1 MADRVVRPV
10 YLYALAGVVAVLV
23 LASGALQITRTKREL
38 VSIYEGSARSLAD
51 GAEQLVGQA
60 LSMVEVSGHGPAD
73 AAKTFALDDVLLDYL
88 FGLAADLDRTL
99 PSATSGEVR
108 VPDPEVSLRVVRGDA
123 PEALG
128 DAFLMHVIRSL
139 ERGAETVAIRRL
151 PPAPDR
157 PGRLLVVFRRHL
169 GPGFLVFTVEDT
181 ARAGLLKRLLMQDV
195 VRLFRDRHDL
205 LDLILVDDD
214 GRVLARAQDESVSKV
229 PPPQVG
235 SLPGEGRQGEVLL
248 TRHGETPALDFTR
261 DLRFRGKGVGAIRV
275 SVSVLAMEKLLST
288 SRRWTVI
295 LSALLFVVGF
305 TLVRLIVWRQERTL
319 LRVREMEEEIRR
331 REELSALGEMA
342 AGVAHEI
349 RNPLNAISMGLQ
361 SLALEGGE
369 GKGQGSPELL
379 ETMRREVARINRIVG
394 EFLSVSRPVSLHV
407 EVVNLNELAEHVAG
421 LLRQAGGRGGL
432 TVRTDFP
439 RIPVH
444 LSGDRDRLTQALLN
458 LGINAL
464 EACASRGEV
473 TVRIIARK
481 KRVRVEV
488 SDTGPGVPPEHQPNL
503 FRPHFTTKEKGLGL
517 GLFIAQRIVQVH
529 GGTVALGETSS
540 RGTTMVMTL
549 PVTGL
554 TDDGRSG
561 LPTARVELGR
571 TRLA

>member
-1 MADRVVRPV
+1 MAGRVVRPI
-10 YLYALAGVVAVLV
+10 YFYALAGVVAALV

-60 LSMVEVSGHGPAD
+60 LSMLDVSGHGPAD

-99 PSATSGEVR
+99 PSQTWGEVKMS
-108 VPDPEVSLRVVRGDA
+108 DPEVFLRVVNVDSA
-123 PEALG
+123 DALG
-128 DAFLMHVIRSL
+128 DAFLMHVIRAL
-139 ERGAETVAIRRL
+139 ESGAETVAIRRL

-181 ARAGLLKRLLMQDV
+181 ARPALLERLLMQDV
-195 VRLFRDRHDL
+195 VRVFRERQDL
-205 LDLILVDDD
+205 LDLILVDND
-214 GRVLARAQDESVSKV
+214 GRVLARAQEESISKV
-229 PPPQVG
+229 PPPETG
-235 SLPGEGRQGEVLL
+235 SLTGGSHQGEVLV
-248 TRHGETPALDFTR
+248 TRHGEIPALDFTR
-261 DLRFRGKGVGAIRV
+261 DLRFRGKEVGAVRV
-275 SVSVLAMEKLLST
+275 SVSVLAMEKLLAT
-288 SRRWTVI
+288 SRRWTVL
-295 LSALLFVVGF
+295 LSGLLFVVGF
-305 TLVRLIVWRQERTL
+305 GLVRLILWRQERTL

-331 REELSALGEMA
+331 REELSVLGEMA

-369 GKGQGSPELL
+369 GQAQGSQGLL

-407 EVVNLNELAEHVAG
+407 EVVNLSELAEHIAG
-421 LLRQAGGRGGL
+421 LLRQAGGRDGL
-432 TVRTDFP
+432 TVRTDLP
-439 RIPVH
+439 GVPVH
-444 LSGDRDRLTQALLN
+444 LSGDRDKLTQALLN

-464 EACASRGEV
+464 EACAGRGEV
-473 TVRIIARK
+473 TVRIIPQK

-488 SDTGPGVPPEHQPNL
+488 SDTGPGVPPEHHPDL

-517 GLFIAQRIVQVH
+517 GLFIAQRIVQAH
-529 GGTVALGETSS
+529 GGTVALGETSH
-540 RGTTMVMTL
+540 RGTTMVLTL
-549 PVTGL
+549 PVAVG
-554 TDDGRSG
+554 
-561 LPTARVELGR
+561 
-571 TRLA
+571 

>member
-1 MADRVVRPV
+1 MAGKVVRPV
-10 YLYALAGVVAVLV
+10 YLYALAGVVAALV

-60 LSMVEVSGHGPAD
+60 LSMLDVSGHGPAD

-108 VPDPEVSLRVVRGDA
+108 VPDPEVSLRVVHGDA

-128 DAFLMHVIRSL
+128 DAFLMHVIRFL
-139 ERGAETVAIRRL
+139 ERGVETVAIRRL

-181 ARAGLLKRLLMQDV
+181 ARAGLLKRLLMEDV

-205 LDLILVDDD
+205 LDLILVDDG

-229 PPPQVG
+229 PPPQIG
-235 SLPGEGRQGEVLL
+235 PLAGKGHQGEILL
-248 TRHGETPALDFTR
+248 TRHGETPALDLTR
-261 DLRFRGKGVGAIRV
+261 DLRFGGREVGAVRV

-288 SRRWTVI
+288 SRRWTVL
-295 LSALLFVVGF
+295 LSTLLFLVGF
-305 TLVRLIVWRQERTL
+305 ALVRLIVWRQERTL
-319 LRVREMEEEIRR
+319 RRVREMEEEIRR

-407 EVVNLNELAEHVAG
+407 EVVNLNELAEHVAS
-421 LLRQAGGRGGL
+421 LLRQAGGRDGL
-432 TVRTDFP
+432 TVRTDLP
-439 RIPVH
+439 RVPVY

-473 TVRIIARK
+473 TVSIIAQK

-540 RGTTMVMTL
+540 RGTTMVVTL
-549 PVTGL
+549 PVTEL

-561 LPTARVELGR
+561 LPTARVEVGR

>member
-1 MADRVVRPV
+1 MTGKVVRPV
-10 YLYALAGVVAVLV
+10 YLYALAGVVAALV

-51 GAEQLVGQA
+51 GVEQLVGQA
-60 LSMVEVSGHGPAD
+60 LSMVEVSGHSPAD

-88 FGLAADLDRTL
+88 LGLAADLDRTL
-99 PSATSGEVR
+99 PSTTLGEVR
-108 VPDPEVSLRVVRGDA
+108 GSDPGVFVRVVRGDSTG
-123 PEALG
+123 ALG

-151 PPAPDR
+151 PPGPDR

-169 GPGFLVFTVEDT
+169 GPGFFVFTVEDT
-181 ARAGLLKRLLMQDV
+181 ARPALLKRLLMEDV
-195 VRLFRDRHDL
+195 VRLFRERHDL

-214 GRVLARAQDESVSKV
+214 GRVLARAQEERVSKV

-235 SLPGEGRQGEVLL
+235 SLAGKGHHGEMRL
-248 TRHGETPALDFTR
+248 TRHGVTPALDFTR

-275 SVSVLAMEKLLST
+275 SVSVLAMDKLLAT
-288 SRRWTVI
+288 SRRWTVL

-305 TLVRLIVWRQERTL
+305 GLVRLIVWRQERTL

-361 SLALEGGE
+361 SLALERGE
-369 GKGQGSPELL
+369 GKGQGSSELL
-379 ETMRREVARINRIVG
+379 ETMRREVARINRIVS

-407 EVVNLNELAEHVAG
+407 EVVNLSELAEHVAG
-421 LLRQAGGRGGL
+421 LLRQAGGRDGV
-432 TVRTDFP
+432 TVRTDLP
-439 RIPVH
+439 GVPLH

-464 EACASRGEV
+464 EACAGRGEV
-473 TVRIIARK
+473 VVRIIPQK

-488 SDTGPGVPPEHQPNL
+488 SDTGPGVPPEHHPNL

-517 GLFIAQRIVQVH
+517 GLFIAQRIVQAH

-540 RGTTMVMTL
+540 RGTTMVMIL
-549 PVTGL
+549 PMA
-554 TDDGRSG
+554 DS
-561 LPTARVELGR
+561 
-571 TRLA
+571 

>member
-1 MADRVVRPV
+1 MAGKVVRPV
-10 YLYALAGVVAVLV
+10 YLYALAGVVAALV

-99 PSATSGEVR
+99 PAVTSGEVR
-108 VPDPEVSLRVVRGDA
+108 VPDPEVFLRVVRGDSA
-123 PEALG
+123 EALG
-128 DAFLMHVIRSL
+128 DAFLTHVIRSL
-139 ERGAETVAIRRL
+139 ESGAETVAIRRL
-151 PPAPDR
+151 PPTPEG

-169 GPGFLVFTVEDT
+169 GPGFLVFTVADT
-181 ARAGLLKRLLMQDV
+181 ARLALLKRLLMEDV
-195 VRLFRDRHDL
+195 VRLFRERHDL
-205 LDLILVDDD
+205 LDLIVVGDD
-214 GRVLARAQDESVSKV
+214 GRVLARAQEESVSKV
-229 PPPQVG
+229 PPPQAG
-235 SLPGEGRQGEVLL
+235 SLTGKGHHGEVLL

-288 SRRWTVI
+288 SRRWTVL
-295 LSALLFVVGF
+295 LSAILFVVGF
-305 TLVRLIVWRQERTL
+305 GLVRLIVWRQERTL
-319 LRVREMEEEIRR
+319 LRVREMEEEIHR

-394 EFLSVSRPVSLHV
+394 EFLSVSRPVGLHV
-407 EVVNLNELAEHVAG
+407 EVVNLSELAEHVAG
-421 LLRQAGGRGGL
+421 LLRQAGGRDGL
-432 TVRTDFP
+432 TVRTDLP
-439 RIPVH
+439 GVPVR
-444 LSGDRDRLTQALLN
+444 LPGDRDRLTQALLN

-464 EACASRGEV
+464 EACAGRGEV
-473 TVRIIARK
+473 TVRIIPQK
-481 KRVRVEV
+481 KRLRIEV
-488 SDTGPGVPPEHQPNL
+488 SDTGPGVPPEHHPNL

-517 GLFIAQRIVQVH
+517 GLFIAQRIVQAH
-529 GGTVALGETSS
+529 GGTVALGETSP

-549 PVTGL
+549 PVA
-554 TDDGRSG
+554 DS
-561 LPTARVELGR
+561 
-571 TRLA
+571 